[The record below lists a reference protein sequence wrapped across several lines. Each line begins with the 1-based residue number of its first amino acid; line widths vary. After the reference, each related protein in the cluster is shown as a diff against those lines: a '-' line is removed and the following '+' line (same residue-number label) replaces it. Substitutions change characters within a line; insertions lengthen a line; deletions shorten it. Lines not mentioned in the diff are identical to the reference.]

1 MRRKNSA
8 GTKQDISVI
17 APGARVVG
25 DVYTTG
31 VVQVEGNIVGNVRA
45 DRQVLVAKGGVVDG
59 DIETS
64 EAILGGEVRG
74 QIHAVQRVT
83 VQASAVV
90 YGTITT
96 PRLAVEEGATLDVDL
111 SMGESRALLP
121 LPTDALETPPDSH
134 GGSSYTL
141 GRRRSYVPV
150 NRCC

>member
-1 MRRKNSA
+1 MQHKNDA
-8 GTKQDISVI
+8 GAGQDISVI

-25 DVYTTG
+25 DMYTTG
-31 VVQVEGNIVGNVRA
+31 VVLVAGSVVGNVRA

-74 QIHAVQRVT
+74 QLHAVQRVA

-96 PRLAVEEGATLDVDL
+96 PRLGVEEGACLEVQL
-111 SMGESRALLP
+111 SIR
-121 LPTDALETPPDSH
+121 H
-134 GGSSYTL
+134 GGHSPNDADVTEPRSPSTSSTQRHVRKLRYAE
-141 GRRRSYVPV
+141 RVAPSR
-150 NRCC
+150 